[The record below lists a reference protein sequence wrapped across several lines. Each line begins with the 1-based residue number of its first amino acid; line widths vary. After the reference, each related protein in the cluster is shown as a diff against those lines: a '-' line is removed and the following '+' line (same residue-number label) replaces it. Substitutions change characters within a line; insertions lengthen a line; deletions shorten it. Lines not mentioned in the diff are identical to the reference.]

1 MLELPFA
8 LIGAEKMNR
17 YIIKTKYLWNGKEK
31 KAEENKA
38 ILISG
43 NKIERI
49 GEIDSL
55 IRENPS
61 IKVIEDKEYLA
72 LPAFIDAHDH
82 GRGISPVAF
91 GAFDRA
97 LEMWLQ
103 DLNKLPCI
111 PHYAACYYDGLRL
124 VSSGVGTVLH
134 SHNPNSFASIRE
146 EAVASA
152 HGYKDAGIRSILC
165 PLYLDQNKRI
175 YYNRDQFL
183 ASLPDSIREPFA
195 KGIKDKIMSIE
206 EYFELIE
213 NIVSDL
219 KEEIDA
225 GWCEVQLHP
234 NGGQWCSDEALLA
247 MKEYALEH
255 SMHIHLHLLETKYQ
269 REYAMRTWGKSFIK
283 HYEDIGFL
291 GPWVSFAHSVYM
303 DNEDLKLIKSSGAVL
318 VNNPSSNLRLRS
330 GSFRINKVHELG
342 IKAGIGLDGCAYDD
356 DQDYLRE
363 IRTAW
368 LNNTITGVNGGVDY
382 MKVLEMATSGGANIE
397 ANRLSEGVIEEGAN
411 ADITLIDSAK
421 LYKPYADSYI
431 DPLALLVQKATRNF
445 VEKTIINGKIV
456 WERSSVYEKKEE
468 DAAEKLADSI
478 RTWRKDHPG
487 QRDNELLISYVKDFY
502 KDVQ

>member
-1 MLELPFA
+1 M
-8 LIGAEKMNR
+8 GK
-17 YIIKTKYLWNGKEK
+17 YIIKTKYLWNGKDKE
-31 KAEENKA
+31 AAENKA
-38 ILISG
+38 ILISDS
-43 NKIERI
+43 KIEKVEDAER
-49 GEIDSL
+49 L
-55 IRENPS
+55 IKENPS
-61 IKVIEDKEYLA
+61 IEVIDSKEYLA

-82 GRGISPVAF
+82 GRGVSPVAF

-134 SHNPNSFASIRE
+134 SHNPNSFANIRQE
-146 EAVASA
+146 IVDSA
-152 HGYKDAGIRSILC
+152 HGYKDAGVRSILC

-183 ASLPDSIREPFA
+183 AELPDSIREPFA
-195 KGIKDKIMSIE
+195 KGIKDKIMPMD
-206 EYFELIE
+206 EYLALVE
-213 NIVSDL
+213 NIVADL
-219 KEEIDA
+219 KEEIEE

-234 NGGQWCSDEALLA
+234 NGGQWCSDEALLE
-247 MKEYALEH
+247 MKKYALEH
-255 SMHIHLHLLETKYQ
+255 NMHIHLHLLETKYQ
-269 REYAMRTWGKSFIK
+269 REYAMRTWGKNFIK
-283 HYEDIGFL
+283 HYNDIGFL

-303 DNEDLKLIKSSGAVL
+303 DDEDLELIRESGAVL

-368 LNNTITGVNGGVDY
+368 LNNTETGVNGGVDY

-397 ANRLSEGVIEEGAN
+397 ANKLSEGIITEGAN
-411 ADITLIDSAK
+411 ADITLIDASK

-431 DPLALLVQKATRNF
+431 DPLALLVQKATRDF
-445 VEKTIINGKIV
+445 VEMTIINGNIV
-456 WERSSVYEKKEE
+456 WEKNPAYEKKEDE
-468 DAAEKLADSI
+468 AAEKLAESI
-478 RTWRKDHPG
+478 RAWRKDHPG
-487 QRDNELLISYVKDFY
+487 RKDNELLISYVKEFY

>member
-31 KAEENKA
+31 EAEENKA

-61 IKVIEDKEYLA
+61 IKVIENKEYLA

-183 ASLPDSIREPFA
+183 ASLPDPIREPFA

-303 DNEDLKLIKSSGAVL
+303 DDEDLKLIKSSGAVL

-445 VEKTIINGKIV
+445 VEKTIINGRIV